1 MPGWR
6 TAAAE
11 ERVKQLSKYR
21 CVAWGRVLPTTTQL
35 NRRCLRGAGQQRVI
49 VPDHAA
55 EVVRRMFLDRCRSR
69 LMAITTRMRHCGAD
83 RLNRK
88 QGQQSRQQQQ
98 NYYDKCAR
106 SGSNSSHLQRVQ
118 TLL

>member
-11 ERVKQLSKYR
+11 ERVKRMSEYR
-21 CVAWGRVLPTTTQL
+21 CVAWGCVLPTTTQL
-35 NRRCLRGAGQQRVI
+35 NGRCLRGAGQERVI

-55 EVVRRMFLDRCRSR
+55 EVVRRMFFGRRRSR
-69 LMAITTRMRHCGAD
+69 LMANTTRMRHCDAD

-88 QGQQSRQQQQ
+88 QRQQSRPDDQKSDNQ
-98 NYYDKCAR
+98 
-106 SGSNSSHLQRVQ
+106 
-118 TLL
+118 